1 MTLDY
6 LAARTVEVS
15 IGTTNAVF
23 AAAYELL
30 GLKLMSD
37 SAIEGINEAGVASWF
52 AAKIPTAEPPFRY
65 ELIAGG
71 HSNLTFKVEDKKD
84 NVYVLRRP
92 PLGHVLATAHDME
105 REHRVVS
112 AVGRTS
118 VPVPTTLGVC
128 EDAEVN
134 GAPFYVMTYVDG
146 EVLHSELESA
156 LLSEKDRMSLSRE
169 AVEVLAELHSVEPDD
184 IGLGDLAKREEYLSR
199 QLRRWSRQWEQSKT
213 RELETMEEVQRLLE
227 RQMPRQI
234 GSTIV
239 HGDYRLGNM
248 LVGSGRILAVL
259 DWELCTLGDPL
270 ADVGYLLNNWV
281 DADETPAGSSAPT
294 LAGGFAT
301 RDQLLEWYES
311 ASGRDVSEVGYYR
324 AFSYW
329 RLAAIVEGVLN
340 RYLQGVMGNQEDV
353 DVMTFKDQVETLSD
367 SALEA
372 LSQ

>member
-1 MTLDY
+1 
-6 LAARTVEVS
+6 
-15 IGTTNAVF
+15 
-23 AAAYELL
+23 
-30 GLKLMSD
+30 MSD
-37 SAIEGINEAGVASWF
+37 SSIEGIDEAGVASWF
-52 AAKIPTAEPPFRY
+52 AAQIADAVPPFRY

-71 HSNLTFKVEDKKD
+71 HSNLTFRVQDD
-84 NVYVLRRP
+84 NGNVYVLRRP
-92 PLGHVLATAHDME
+92 PLGQVLATAHDME

-112 AVGRTS
+112 AVGQTA
-118 VPVPTTLGVC
+118 VPVPATLGVC
-128 EDAEVN
+128 EDVEVN
-134 GAPFYVMTYVDG
+134 GAPFYVMAYVEG
-146 EVLHSELESA
+146 AVLHSDIEAA
-156 LLSEKDRMSLSRE
+156 LITPRDRMNLSRE
-169 AVEVLAELHSVEPDD
+169 VVEVLAELHSVEPDE

-213 RELETMEEVQRLLE
+213 RELDTMEEVQRLLE
-227 RQMPRQI
+227 QHMPTQI

-248 LVGSGRILAVL
+248 LVDSGSIRAVL

-281 DADETPAGSSAPT
+281 DPDETPAGSSAPT

-301 RDQLLEWYES
+301 RDQLLKWYER
-311 ASGRDVSEVGYYR
+311 ASGRDISQVGYYR

-340 RYLQGVMGNQEDV
+340 RYLQGAMGNQEDV
-353 DVMTFKDQVETLSD
+353 DVMTFKDQVETLSA

-372 LSQ
+372 LSH

>member
-1 MTLDY
+1 
-6 LAARTVEVS
+6 
-15 IGTTNAVF
+15 
-23 AAAYELL
+23 
-30 GLKLMSD
+30 MSD
-37 SAIEGINEAGVASWF
+37 SSIEGIDEVGVASWF
-52 AAKIPTAEPPFRY
+52 AAQIAGAVPPFRY

-71 HSNLTFKVEDKKD
+71 HSNLTFRVQDD
-84 NVYVLRRP
+84 NGNVYVLRRP
-92 PLGHVLATAHDME
+92 PLGQVLATAHDME

-112 AVGRTS
+112 AVGQTA
-118 VPVPTTLGVC
+118 VPVPATLGVC
-128 EDAEVN
+128 EDVEVN
-134 GAPFYVMTYVDG
+134 GAPFYVMAYVEG
-146 EVLHSELESA
+146 AVLHSDIEAA
-156 LLSEKDRMSLSRE
+156 LITPKDRMNLSRE
-169 AVEVLAELHSVEPDD
+169 VVEVLAELHSVEPDE

-213 RELETMEEVQRLLE
+213 RELDTMEEVQRLLE
-227 RQMPRQI
+227 QHMPTQI

-248 LVGSGRILAVL
+248 LVDSGSIRAVL

-281 DADETPAGSSAPT
+281 DPDETPAGSSAPT

-301 RDQLLEWYES
+301 RDQLLEWYER
-311 ASGRDVSEVGYYR
+311 ASGRDISQVGYYR

-340 RYLQGVMGNQEDV
+340 RYLQGAMGNQEDV
-353 DVMTFKDQVETLSD
+353 DVMTFKDQVETLSA

-372 LSQ
+372 LSH

>member
-1 MTLDY
+1 
-6 LAARTVEVS
+6 
-15 IGTTNAVF
+15 
-23 AAAYELL
+23 
-30 GLKLMSD
+30 MSD
-37 SAIEGINEAGVASWF
+37 SAIEGIDEAGIASWF
-52 AAKIPTAEPPFRY
+52 ATQIPGAVPPLRY

-71 HSNLTFKVEDKKD
+71 HSNLTFKVQDEIN

-92 PLGHVLATAHDME
+92 PLGQVLATAHDME

-112 AVGRTS
+112 AVGQTE
-118 VPVPTTLGVC
+118 VPVPATLGVC
-128 EDAEVN
+128 EDVEVN
-134 GAPFYVMTYVDG
+134 GAPFYVMAYVDG
-146 EVLHSELESA
+146 AVLHSDLEAAS
-156 LLSEKDRMSLSRE
+156 LTEKDRMSLSQE
-169 AVEVLAELHSVEPDD
+169 VVEVLAELHSVEPDA

-213 RELETMEEVQRLLE
+213 RELDTMEEVQRLLE
-227 RQMPRQI
+227 QQMPLQI

-248 LVGSGRILAVL
+248 LVESGHIRAVL

-281 DADETPAGSSAPT
+281 DPDETPAGSSAPT
-294 LAGGFAT
+294 LAGGFAS

-311 ASGRDVSEVGYYR
+311 ASGRDVSQVGYYR

-340 RYLQGVMGNQEDV
+340 RYLQGVMGNQDDV

-372 LSQ
+372 LSN

>member
-1 MTLDY
+1 
-6 LAARTVEVS
+6 
-15 IGTTNAVF
+15 
-23 AAAYELL
+23 
-30 GLKLMSD
+30 MSD
-37 SAIEGINEAGVASWF
+37 SSIEGIDEAGVASWF
-52 AAKIPTAEPPFRY
+52 AAQIAGAVPPFRY

-71 HSNLTFKVEDKKD
+71 HSNLTFRVQDD
-84 NVYVLRRP
+84 NGNVYVLRRP
-92 PLGHVLATAHDME
+92 PLGQVLATAHDME

-112 AVGRTS
+112 AVGQTA
-118 VPVPTTLGVC
+118 VPVPATLGVC
-128 EDAEVN
+128 EDVEVN
-134 GAPFYVMTYVDG
+134 GAPFYVMAYVEG
-146 EVLHSELESA
+146 AVLHSDIEAA
-156 LLSEKDRMSLSRE
+156 LITPKDRMNLSRE
-169 AVEVLAELHSVEPDD
+169 VVEVLAELHSVEPDE

-213 RELETMEEVQRLLE
+213 RELDTMEEVQRLLE
-227 RQMPRQI
+227 QHMPTQI

-248 LVGSGRILAVL
+248 LVDSGSIRAVL

-281 DADETPAGSSAPT
+281 DPDETPAGSSAPT

-301 RDQLLEWYES
+301 RDQLLIWYER
-311 ASGRDVSEVGYYR
+311 ASGRDISQVGYYR

-340 RYLQGVMGNQEDV
+340 RYLQGAMGNQEDV
-353 DVMTFKDQVETLSD
+353 DVMTFKDQVETLSA

-372 LSQ
+372 LSH

>member
-1 MTLDY
+1 
-6 LAARTVEVS
+6 
-15 IGTTNAVF
+15 
-23 AAAYELL
+23 
-30 GLKLMSD
+30 MSD
-37 SAIEGINEAGVASWF
+37 SSIEGIDEAGVASWF
-52 AAKIPTAEPPFRY
+52 AAQIAGAVPPFRY

-71 HSNLTFKVEDKKD
+71 HSNLTFRVQDD
-84 NVYVLRRP
+84 NGNLYVLRRP
-92 PLGHVLATAHDME
+92 PLGQVLATAHDME

-112 AVGRTS
+112 AVGQTA
-118 VPVPTTLGVC
+118 VPVPATLGVC
-128 EDAEVN
+128 EDVEVN
-134 GAPFYVMTYVDG
+134 GAPFYVMAYVEG
-146 EVLHSELESA
+146 AVLHSDIEAA
-156 LLSEKDRMSLSRE
+156 LITPKDRMNLSRE
-169 AVEVLAELHSVEPDD
+169 VVEVLAELHSVEPDE

-213 RELETMEEVQRLLE
+213 RELDTMEEVQRLLE
-227 RQMPRQI
+227 QHMPTQI

-248 LVGSGRILAVL
+248 LVDSGSISAVL

-281 DADETPAGSSAPT
+281 DPDETPAGSSAPT

-301 RDQLLEWYES
+301 RDQLLEWYER
-311 ASGRDVSEVGYYR
+311 ASGRDISQVGYYR

-340 RYLQGVMGNQEDV
+340 RYLQGAMGNQEDV

-372 LSQ
+372 LSH

>member
-1 MTLDY
+1 
-6 LAARTVEVS
+6 
-15 IGTTNAVF
+15 
-23 AAAYELL
+23 
-30 GLKLMSD
+30 MSD
-37 SAIEGINEAGVASWF
+37 SSIEGIDEAGVASWF
-52 AAKIPTAEPPFRY
+52 AAQIAGAVPPFRY

-71 HSNLTFKVEDKKD
+71 HSNLTFRVQDD
-84 NVYVLRRP
+84 NGNVYVLRRP
-92 PLGHVLATAHDME
+92 PLGQVLATAHDME

-112 AVGRTS
+112 AVGQTA
-118 VPVPTTLGVC
+118 VPVPATLGVC
-128 EDAEVN
+128 EDVEVN
-134 GAPFYVMTYVDG
+134 GAPFYVMAYVEG
-146 EVLHSELESA
+146 SVLHSDIEAA
-156 LLSEKDRMSLSRE
+156 LITPKDRMNLSRE
-169 AVEVLAELHSVEPDD
+169 VVEVLAELHSVEPDE

-213 RELETMEEVQRLLE
+213 RELDTMEEVQRLLE
-227 RQMPRQI
+227 QHMPTQI

-248 LVGSGRILAVL
+248 LVDSGSIRAVL

-281 DADETPAGSSAPT
+281 DPDETPAGSSAPT

-301 RDQLLEWYES
+301 RDQLLKWYER
-311 ASGRDVSEVGYYR
+311 ASGRDISQVGYYR

-340 RYLQGVMGNQEDV
+340 RYLQGAMGNQEDV
-353 DVMTFKDQVETLSD
+353 DVMTFKDQVETLSA

-372 LSQ
+372 LSH